1 MLIIALRSLMINTE
15 TLQKCI
21 SGSYVIIILV
31 FTICAITA
39 VAILLQMGMTKF
51 SYPNS
56 LTIPNT
62 LTVVLLILVVS
73 CYLAELPYFI
83 TYPASICLNL
93 LVIMH
98 VVNKIENQLRINYV
112 LSLIVAI
119 ICEANNIQ
127 HVHGQSENYFANC
140 VAAGVLIPIA
150 LVLPSLVKLLTGSGS
165 YREVNNGQS
174 MVDLEPRN

>member
-1 MLIIALRSLMINTE
+1 MVVALTVMGHVHIRSRRFTPITIREQIKYLFSIKNVNKVQIVMLIIALRSLMINTE

-98 VVNKIENQLRINYV
+98 VVNKIEN
-112 LSLIVAI
+112 
-119 ICEANNIQ
+119 
-127 HVHGQSENYFANC
+127 
-140 VAAGVLIPIA
+140 
-150 LVLPSLVKLLTGSGS
+150 
-165 YREVNNGQS
+165 
-174 MVDLEPRN
+174 